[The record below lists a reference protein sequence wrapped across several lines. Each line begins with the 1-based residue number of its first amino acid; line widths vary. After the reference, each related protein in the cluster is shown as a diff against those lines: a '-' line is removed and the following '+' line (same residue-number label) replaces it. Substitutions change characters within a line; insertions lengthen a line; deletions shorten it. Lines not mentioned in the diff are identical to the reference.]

1 MKELEKNRENFLNE
15 LFTGL
20 QEYGFVVLRDHAIDR
35 QRLDHAYQ
43 LLERLFA
50 LPVETKLKYD
60 SGDGGRRGYT
70 AFGRENAKGN
80 PHADLKEFWHVGQEL
95 PRDSAY
101 VNDYPDNV
109 WPE

>member
-1 MKELEKNRENFLNE
+1 MKDLDKTRETLLNE

-50 LPVETKLKYD
+50 LPVEAKLKYD
-60 SGDGGRRGYT
+60 RVTVADGDT
-70 AFGRENAKGN
+70 
-80 PHADLKEFWHVGQEL
+80 L
-95 PRDSAY
+95 PLAGKTPRAI
-101 VNDYPDNV
+101 PMQI
-109 WPE
+109 

>member
-1 MKELEKNRENFLNE
+1 MSNEIKRLSMKDLEKNRESFLNE

-60 SGDGGRRGYT
+60 SGDGGRRG
-70 AFGRENAKGN
+70 
-80 PHADLKEFWHVGQEL
+80 
-95 PRDSAY
+95 
-101 VNDYPDNV
+101 
-109 WPE
+109 